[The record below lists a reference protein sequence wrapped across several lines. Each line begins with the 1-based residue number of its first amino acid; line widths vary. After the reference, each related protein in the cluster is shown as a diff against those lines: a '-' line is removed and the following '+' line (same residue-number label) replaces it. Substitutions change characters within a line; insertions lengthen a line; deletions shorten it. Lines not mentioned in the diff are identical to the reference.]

1 MNKRLLL
8 QTLLVMLFSC
18 AWAQGPNDTKTY
30 YKNADGKSG
39 AALKTALFNIIKI
52 TDKDVTSYKG
62 LGEKYKLTDKRAD
75 GKLRDWYS
83 NITNY
88 DWTDTNGNSSE
99 GAGWNKE
106 HTVPQSWFSEAAP
119 MKSDI
124 IHVVPTDCWVNGMRS
139 SYPFGEVANIKKYSA
154 NHYCVQGSCK
164 TAGYSGDVFEPNDE
178 IKGDLA
184 RIYFYMATCYEDKC
198 TSWTKGSGGSVFNSE
213 NQGLANW
220 VVDMMMA
227 WSKLDPVDDVE
238 IARNNAVPNAQKN
251 RNPFVDYPGLED
263 YIWGDKKDVPFS
275 YDNYNSGEQNYVARP
290 VITPDAGTYYESVE
304 VAITCATEGASI
316 YYTLNGEDASEQSTL
331 YTEPFTINETG
342 TYTVK
347 AVAIFDGNRS
357 AQAEATYTITETPVD
372 PPVDPGDD
380 TPVDC
385 ELALNDAFFGTSFG
399 GVINNYDDD
408 MVGTQD
414 GVTVIY
420 SKGTGS
426 NRYCNDNHIR
436 LYQGNTLT
444 VKVGQ
449 GTLKEVEFVNK
460 NSDKQLEA
468 STGTVD
474 GYTWTGDAA
483 EVVFNVNSGS
493 KNLQVASLKIKVNV
507 PENPSGID
515 VAKTNSRLDGQRVI
529 YDLSGRRVTNPTRG
543 IYIVDGRKVV
553 IR

>member
-1 MNKRLLL
+1 
-8 QTLLVMLFSC
+8 MLFSC

-30 YKNADGKSG
+30 YQNADGKTG
-39 AALKTALFNIIKI
+39 EALRTAMFNIINSGKNDI
-52 TDKDVTSYKG
+52 SYDG
-62 LGEKYKLTDKRAD
+62 LLEAYHTTDKRAD
-75 GKLRDWYS
+75 GYLRDWYS
-83 NITNY
+83 NTTNY
-88 DWTDTNGNSSE
+88 VIGGDKENASYKKE
-99 GAGWNKE
+99 GDGYNRE
-106 HTVPQSWFSEAAP
+106 HTVPQSWFDKKAP
-119 MKSDI
+119 MVSDLV
-124 IHVVPTDCWVNGMRS
+124 HVVPTDGYVNNRRS
-139 SYPFGEVANIKKYSA
+139 NYPFGEVNNITYQS
-154 NHYCVQGSCK
+154 NGGYCKLGSCK
-164 TAGYSGDVFEPNDE
+164 TAGYSGTVFEPNDE
-178 IKGDLA
+178 IKGDIA
-184 RIYFYMATCYEDKC
+184 RIYFYMATCYKDKIGN
-198 TSWTKGSGGSVFNSE
+198 WSGGIFTSD
-213 NQGLANW
+213 GLIGW
-220 VVDMMMA
+220 TYDMLIR
-227 WSKLDPVDDVE
+227 WSQADPVDEVE
-238 IARNNAVPNAQKN
+238 IARNNAVQTTAVTKKNGQKVKQGN

-263 YIWGDKKDVPFS
+263 YIWGDKKDVAFS

-304 VAITCATEGASI
+304 VTISCATEGASI

-331 YTEPFTINETG
+331 YTEPFTINELG

-347 AVAIFDGNRS
+347 AVAIIDGNRS
-357 AQAEATYTITETPVD
+357 AQAEATYTITEQGGQGGG
-372 PPVDPGDD
+372 GDD

-493 KNLQVASLKIKVNV
+493 KNLQVASLKIKINV

>member
-1 MNKRLLL
+1 
-8 QTLLVMLFSC
+8 MLFSC

-30 YKNADGKSG
+30 YQNADGKTG
-39 AALKTALFNIIKI
+39 EALRTAMFNIINSGKNDI
-52 TDKDVTSYKG
+52 SYDG
-62 LGEKYKLTDKRAD
+62 LLEAYHTTDKRAD
-75 GKLRDWYS
+75 GYLRDWYS
-83 NITNY
+83 NTTNY
-88 DWTDTNGNSSE
+88 VIGGDKENASYKKE
-99 GAGWNKE
+99 GDGYNRE
-106 HTVPQSWFSEAAP
+106 HTVPQSWFDKKAP
-119 MKSDI
+119 MVSDLV
-124 IHVVPTDCWVNGMRS
+124 HVVPTDGYVNNRRS
-139 SYPFGEVANIKKYSA
+139 NYPFGEVNNITYQS
-154 NHYCVQGSCK
+154 NGGYCKLGSCK
-164 TAGYSGDVFEPNDE
+164 TAGYSGTVFEPNDE
-178 IKGDLA
+178 IKGDIA
-184 RIYFYMATCYEDKC
+184 RIYFYMATCYKDKIGN
-198 TSWTKGSGGSVFNSE
+198 WSGGIFTSD
-213 NQGLANW
+213 GLIGW
-220 VVDMMMA
+220 TYDMLIR
-227 WSKLDPVDDVE
+227 WSQADPVDEVE
-238 IARNNAVPNAQKN
+238 IARNNAVQTTAVTKKNGQKVKQGN

-263 YIWGDKKDVPFS
+263 YIWGDKKDVAFS

-304 VAITCATEGASI
+304 VTISCATEGASI

-331 YTEPFTINETG
+331 YTEPFTINELG

-347 AVAIFDGNRS
+347 AVAIIDGNRS
-357 AQAEATYTITETPVD
+357 AQAEATYTITEQGGQGGG
-372 PPVDPGDD
+372 GDD

-399 GVINNYDDD
+399 GAINNYDDD

>member
-1 MNKRLLL
+1 MKRRLLL
-8 QTLLVMLFSC
+8 QAVLTMLFTC
-18 AWAQGPNDTKTY
+18 AWAQGPNDTGEY
-30 YKNADGKSG
+30 YQPADGKSG
-39 AALKTALFNIIKI
+39 AALKTAMFNIIKI
-52 TDKDVTSYKG
+52 TSNDVTSYKG
-62 LGEKYKLTDKRAD
+62 LGEKYKLTDKRSD

-227 WSKLDPVDDVE
+227 WAKLDPVDDVE

-275 YDNYNSGEQNYVARP
+275 YDNYKSGEQNYVARP
-290 VITPDAGTYYESVE
+290 VITPDAGTYYESVD
-304 VAITCATEGASI
+304 VTISCRTEGASI
-316 YYTLNGEDASEQSTL
+316 YYTLKGEDASEQSILYEGPITL
-331 YTEPFTINETG
+331 DVYG
-342 TYTVK
+342 TYEIR
-347 AVAIFDGNRS
+347 AIAIKDGNRS
-357 AQAEATYTITETPVD
+357 AQASATYTVKEQPQ
-372 PPVDPGDD
+372 PGDD
-380 TPVDC
+380 V
-385 ELALNDAFFGTSFG
+385 EIALNNAFFGITTTSTIAASISEDF
-399 GVINNYDDD
+399 VKEEN
-408 MVGTQD
+408 
-414 GVTVIY
+414 GVTFIY
-420 SKGTGS
+420 ALGTGQQ
-426 NRYCNDNHIR
+426 RYANANEIR
-436 LYQGNTLT
+436 LYKNNKLT
-444 VKVGQ
+444 VSVASGTIVGLDFTI
-449 GTLKEVEFVNK
+449 GDK
-460 NSDKQLEA
+460 NSELSA
-468 STGTVD
+468 NTGVFN
-474 GYTWTGDAA
+474 GFSWTGDAK
-483 EVVFNVNSGS
+483 EVEITSAGNTA
-493 KNLQVASLKIKVNV
+493 LRKVVVKLANGA
-507 PENPSGID
+507 SGID
-515 VAKTNSRLDGQRVI
+515 MVETDHHQRLDGYRVI

-543 IYIVDGRKVV
+543 LYIVDGRKVF
-553 IR
+553 IP

>member
-8 QTLLVMLFSC
+8 QTFFAMLFTC
-18 AWAQGPNDTKTY
+18 VWAQAPNGTGEY
-30 YKNADGKSG
+30 YQPADGKSG

-52 TDKDVTSYKG
+52 TSNDVTSYKG
-62 LGEKYKLTDKRAD
+62 LGEKYKLTDKRSD

-154 NHYCVQGSCK
+154 NHYCVQGTCK
-164 TAGYSGDVFEPNDE
+164 TAGYSGEVFEPNDE

-227 WSKLDPVDDVE
+227 WAKLDPVDDVE

-275 YDNYNSGEQNYVARP
+275 YDNYKSGEQNYVARP
-290 VITPDAGTYYESVE
+290 VITPDAGTYYESVD
-304 VAITCATEGASI
+304 VTISCRTEGASI
-316 YYTLNGEDASEQSTL
+316 YYTLKGEDASEQSILYEGPITL
-331 YTEPFTINETG
+331 DVYGTHEIRAIAIKDG
-342 TYTVK
+342 KRSAQASATYTVK
-347 AVAIFDGNRS
+347 E
-357 AQAEATYTITETPVD
+357 QPQ
-372 PPVDPGDD
+372 PGDD
-380 TPVDC
+380 V
-385 ELALNDAFFGTSFG
+385 EIALNNAFFGITTT
-399 GVINNYDDD
+399 
-408 MVGTQD
+408 GTIAASISED
-414 GVTVIY
+414 FVKEENGVTFIY
-420 SKGTGS
+420 ALGTGKQ
-426 NRYCNDNHIR
+426 RFAKDTEIR
-436 LYQGNTLT
+436 LYTGNKLT
-444 VKVGQ
+444 VSVASGTIVGLDFTI
-449 GTLKEVEFVNK
+449 GDK
-460 NSDKQLEA
+460 NSELSA
-468 STGTVD
+468 NTGVFN
-474 GYTWTGDAA
+474 GFSWTGDAK
-483 EVVFNVNSGS
+483 EVEITSAGNTA
-493 KNLQVASLKIKVNV
+493 LRKVVVKLANGA
-507 PENPSGID
+507 SGID
-515 VAKTNSRLDGQRVI
+515 MVETDHHQRLDGYRVI

-543 IYIVDGRKVV
+543 LYIVDGRKVF
-553 IR
+553 IP

>member
-8 QTLLVMLFSC
+8 QTLLVMLFSYT
-18 AWAQGPNDTKTY
+18 WAQGPNDTETY

-290 VITPDAGTYYESVE
+290 VITPDAGTDYENVE
-304 VAITCATEGASI
+304 VAITFATEVASI
-316 YYTLNGEDASEQSTL
+316 YYRLNGEDASEQSTL

-357 AQAEATYTITETPVD
+357 AQAEATYTITEPPVD

>member
-8 QTLLVMLFSC
+8 QAVLTMLFTC
-18 AWAQGPNDTKTY
+18 AWAQGPNDTGEY
-30 YKNADGKSG
+30 YQNANGKSG

-52 TDKDVTSYKG
+52 TSNDVTSYKG
-62 LGEKYKLTDKRAD
+62 LGEKYKLTDKRSD

-154 NHYCVQGSCK
+154 NHYCVQGTCK
-164 TAGYSGDVFEPNDE
+164 TAGYSGEVFEPNDE

-227 WSKLDPVDDVE
+227 WAKLDPVDDVE

-275 YDNYNSGEQNYVARP
+275 YDKYNGGEQNYVARP
-290 VITPDAGTYYESVE
+290 VIRPDAGTYYESIE
-304 VAITCATEGASI
+304 VTMTSATEGASI

-331 YTEPFTINETG
+331 YEGPITLDVYG
-342 TYTVK
+342 TYDIR
-347 AVAIFDGNRS
+347 AIAIKDGNRS
-357 AQAEATYTITETPVD
+357 AQASATYTIKEQPQ
-372 PPVDPGDD
+372 PGDD
-380 TPVDC
+380 L
-385 ELALNDAFFGTSFG
+385 ELALNNAFFGVSSTGTIAKS
-399 GVINNYDDD
+399 NSNDL
-408 MVGTQD
+408 VGEQN
-414 GVTVIY
+414 GVTFTY
-420 SKGTGS
+420 SLGTGGQ
-426 NRYCNDNHIR
+426 RYANNNEIR
-436 LYQGNTLT
+436 LYTGNKLT
-444 VKVGQ
+444 VSVASGTIIGLDFTIGDKKSELSANVGA
-449 GTLKEVEFVNK
+449 FN
-460 NSDKQLEA
+460 NYS
-468 STGTVD
+468 
-474 GYTWTGDAA
+474 WTGDAK
-483 EVVFNVNSGS
+483 EVEITSAGNTA
-493 KNLQVASLKIKVNV
+493 LRKVVVKLANGA
-507 PENPSGID
+507 SGID
-515 VAKTNSRLDGQRVI
+515 MVETDHHQRLDGYRVI

-543 IYIVDGRKVV
+543 LYIVDGRKVV
-553 IR
+553 IK

>member
-1 MNKRLLL
+1 
-8 QTLLVMLFSC
+8 
-18 AWAQGPNDTKTY
+18 
-30 YKNADGKSG
+30 
-39 AALKTALFNIIKI
+39 
-52 TDKDVTSYKG
+52 
-62 LGEKYKLTDKRAD
+62 
-75 GKLRDWYS
+75 
-83 NITNY
+83 
-88 DWTDTNGNSSE
+88 
-99 GAGWNKE
+99 
-106 HTVPQSWFSEAAP
+106 
-119 MKSDI
+119 
-124 IHVVPTDCWVNGMRS
+124 
-139 SYPFGEVANIKKYSA
+139 
-154 NHYCVQGSCK
+154 
-164 TAGYSGDVFEPNDE
+164 
-178 IKGDLA
+178 
-184 RIYFYMATCYEDKC
+184 MATCYKDKIGN
-198 TSWTKGSGGSVFNSE
+198 WSGGIFTSD
-213 NQGLANW
+213 GLIGW
-220 VVDMMMA
+220 TYDMLIR
-227 WSKLDPVDDVE
+227 WSQADPVDEVE
-238 IARNNAVPNAQKN
+238 IARNNAVQTTAVTKKNGQKVKQGN

-263 YIWGDKKDVPFS
+263 YIWGDKKDVAFS

-304 VAITCATEGASI
+304 VTISCATEGASI

-331 YTEPFTINETG
+331 YTEPFTINELG

-347 AVAIFDGNRS
+347 AVAIIDGNRS
-357 AQAEATYTITETPVD
+357 AQAEATYTITEQGGQGGG
-372 PPVDPGDD
+372 GDD

-426 NRYCNDNHIR
+426 NRYSNDNHIR

-449 GTLKEVEFVNK
+449 GTLKGIEFVNK

>member
-1 MNKRLLL
+1 MFF
-8 QTLLVMLFSC
+8 TC
-18 AWAQGPNDTKTY
+18 AWAQGPNDTGEY
-30 YKNADGKSG
+30 YQNADGKSG
-39 AALKTALFNIIKI
+39 AALKTAMFNIIKI
-52 TDKDVTSYKG
+52 TSNDVTSYKG
-62 LGEKYKLTDKRAD
+62 LGEKYKLTDKRSD

-227 WSKLDPVDDVE
+227 WAKLDPVDDVE

-275 YDNYNSGEQNYVARP
+275 YDNYKSGEQNYVARP
-290 VITPDAGTYYESVE
+290 VITPDAGTYYESVD
-304 VAITCATEGASI
+304 VTISCRTEGASI
-316 YYTLNGEDASEQSTL
+316 YYTLKGEDASEQSTL
-331 YTEPFTINETG
+331 YEGPITLDVYG
-342 TYTVK
+342 TYDIR
-347 AVAIFDGNRS
+347 AIAIKDGNRS
-357 AQAEATYTITETPVD
+357 AQASATYTIKEQPQ
-372 PPVDPGDD
+372 PGDD
-380 TPVDC
+380 L
-385 ELALNDAFFGTSFG
+385 ELALNNAFFGVSSTST
-399 GVINNYDDD
+399 IAKSNSNDL
-408 MVGTQD
+408 VGEQN
-414 GVTVIY
+414 GVTFTY
-420 SKGTGS
+420 SLGTGGQ
-426 NRYCNDNHIR
+426 RYANNNEIR
-436 LYQGNTLT
+436 LYTGNKLT
-444 VKVGQ
+444 VSVASGTIIGLDFTIGDKKSELSANVGA
-449 GTLKEVEFVNK
+449 FN
-460 NSDKQLEA
+460 NYS
-468 STGTVD
+468 
-474 GYTWTGDAA
+474 WTGDAK
-483 EVVFNVNSGS
+483 EVEITSAGNTA
-493 KNLQVASLKIKVNV
+493 LRKVVVKLSNGA
-507 PENPSGID
+507 SGID
-515 VAKTNSRLDGQRVI
+515 MVETDHHLRLDGYRVI

-543 IYIVDGRKVV
+543 LYIVDGRKVF
-553 IR
+553 IP

>member
-1 MNKRLLL
+1 
-8 QTLLVMLFSC
+8 MLFSYT
-18 AWAQGPNDTKTY
+18 WAQGPNDTETY

-290 VITPDAGTYYESVE
+290 VITPDAGTDYENVE
-304 VAITCATEGASI
+304 VAITFATEVASI
-316 YYTLNGEDASEQSTL
+316 YYRLNGEDASEQSTL

-357 AQAEATYTITETPVD
+357 AQAEATYTITEPPVD

>member
-8 QTLLVMLFSC
+8 QTLLVMLFTCS
-18 AWAQGPNDTKTY
+18 WAQGPNDTETY

-198 TSWTKGSGGSVFNSE
+198 TSWTKGCGGSVFNSE

-290 VITPDAGTYYESVE
+290 VITPDAGSYYESVE
-304 VAITCATEGASI
+304 VTISCATAGASI

-331 YTEPFTINETG
+331 YTEPFTINELG

-347 AVAIFDGNRS
+347 AVAIIDGNRS
-357 AQAEATYTITETPVD
+357 AQAEATYTITEQGGQGGG
-372 PPVDPGDD
+372 GDD

-553 IR
+553 IK

>member
-1 MNKRLLL
+1 
-8 QTLLVMLFSC
+8 MLFSC

-30 YKNADGKSG
+30 YQNADGKTG
-39 AALKTALFNIIKI
+39 EALRTAMFNIINSGKNDI
-52 TDKDVTSYKG
+52 SYDG
-62 LGEKYKLTDKRAD
+62 LLEAYHTTDKRAD
-75 GKLRDWYS
+75 GYLRDWYS
-83 NITNY
+83 NTTNY
-88 DWTDTNGNSSE
+88 VIGGDKENASYKKE
-99 GAGWNKE
+99 GDGYNRE
-106 HTVPQSWFSEAAP
+106 HTVPQSWFDKKAP
-119 MKSDI
+119 MVSDLV
-124 IHVVPTDCWVNGMRS
+124 HVVPTDGYVNNRRS
-139 SYPFGEVANIKKYSA
+139 NYPFGEVNTITYQS
-154 NHYCVQGSCK
+154 NGGYCKLGSCK
-164 TAGYSGDVFEPNDE
+164 TAGYSGTVFEPNDE
-178 IKGDLA
+178 IKGDIA
-184 RIYFYMATCYEDKC
+184 RIYFYMATCYKDKIGN
-198 TSWTKGSGGSVFNSE
+198 WSGGIFTSD
-213 NQGLANW
+213 GLIGW
-220 VVDMMMA
+220 TYDMLIR
-227 WSKLDPVDDVE
+227 WSQADPVDEVE
-238 IARNNAVPNAQKN
+238 IARNNAVQTTAVTKKNGQKVKQGN

-263 YIWGDKKDVPFS
+263 YIWGDKKDVAFS

-304 VAITCATEGASI
+304 VTISCATEGASI

-331 YTEPFTINETG
+331 YTEPFTINELG

-347 AVAIFDGNRS
+347 AVAIIDGNRS
-357 AQAEATYTITETPVD
+357 AQAEATYTITEQGGQGGG
-372 PPVDPGDD
+372 GDD

-553 IR
+553 IK